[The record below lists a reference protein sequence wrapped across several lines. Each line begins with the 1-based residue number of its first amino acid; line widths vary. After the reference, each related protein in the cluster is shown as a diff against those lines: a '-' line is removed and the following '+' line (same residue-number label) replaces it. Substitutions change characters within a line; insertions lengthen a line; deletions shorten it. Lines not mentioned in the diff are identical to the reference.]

1 MAKQPVFGLEFTTVV
16 KAGPGCRALV
26 PKTLADQGC
35 QRVALITDKGLIDAG
50 VVDLV
55 CAAFDAQDVEIA
67 GIFDNVRQDNDT
79 RDINECARWYR
90 GIGADGLLAV
100 GGGSV
105 LDTAKAVKVMLGLGV
120 ENINEVVEGSIV
132 YYKRPKAKPLGV
144 PHVSIPT
151 TAGTGAEVSAGA
163 ALMDGETNK
172 KIILFHQYMNSDF
185 AFLDPELTVSLPPKL
200 TAEPAFDA
208 LSHCL
213 ESYFATRPNS
223 FADALALRAA
233 RLIVDNLPIAVND
246 GNNIEARGE
255 LQIAAAI
262 ACVATV
268 SSGLGATPIHN
279 FADAVGPIYRFPHGL
294 VNAVYLP
301 IVMKNLRPHYLRRIR
316 PFAEALGIAIDAKDD
331 AQILDEVIARFVS
344 LQEQGGIQPK
354 LSLEV
359 DQNQLKEL
367 HEAVKEDPAGINFPL
382 PDAVI
387 SACLE
392 ESMTIK

>member
-1 MAKQPVFGLEFTTVV
+1 MIEQRAFGLEFTTIV

-26 PKTLADQGC
+26 PKTFTDQGC
-35 QRVALITDKGLIDAG
+35 GRVALITDKGLIAAG
-50 VVDLV
+50 VVDQV
-55 CAAFDAQDVEIA
+55 REAFEAHGMPLA
-67 GIFDNVRQDNDT
+67 GIFDGVRQDNDT
-79 RDINECARWYR
+79 RDINECARWYQE
-90 GIGADGLLAV
+90 IGADGLLAV

-105 LDTAKAVKVMLGLGV
+105 LDTAKCIKVMLGLGA
-120 ENINEVVEGSIV
+120 EDINELVEGGIV
-132 YYKRPKAKPLGV
+132 YYKRPKAKPLGIT
-144 PHVSIPT
+144 HISIPT
-151 TAGTGAEVSAGA
+151 TAGTGAEVSQGA

-172 KIILFHQYMNSDF
+172 KIIMFHQYMNSDF

-213 ESYFATRPNS
+213 EAFFTTQPNS

-246 GNNIEARGE
+246 GKNIEARGE
-255 LQIAAAI
+255 LQVASTM

-279 FADAVGPIYRFPHGL
+279 FADSVGPVYRLTHGL
-294 VNAVYLP
+294 ANAIYLP
-301 IVMKNLRPHYLRRIR
+301 IVMKNLSSHYLRRIR
-316 PFAEALGIAIDAKDD
+316 PFAQALGILVESKED
-331 AQILDEVIARFVS
+331 AQILDEVITRFVS
-344 LQEQGGIQPK
+344 LQEQCGIPAR

-359 DQNQLKEL
+359 DRHKLQEL
-367 HEAVKEDPAGINFPL
+367 HAEVKEDPAGLNFPL
-382 PDAVI
+382 PDEVI

-392 ESMTIK
+392 ESLIIK

>member
-1 MAKQPVFGLEFTTVV
+1 MTEQPVFGLDFTTVV
-16 KAGPGCRALV
+16 KAGPGCRARV
-26 PKTLADQGC
+26 PRTFVEQGC
-35 QRVALITDKGLIDAG
+35 QRVALITDKGLVAAG

-55 CAAFDAQDVEIA
+55 REAFEAEDFPLA
-67 GIFDNVRQDNDT
+67 GTFDNVRQDNDT

-90 GIGADGLLAV
+90 DIGADGLLAV

-105 LDTAKAVKVMLGLGV
+105 LDTAKCIKVMLGLGAQD
-120 ENINEVVEGSIV
+120 INELVEGSV
-132 YYKRPKAKPLGV
+132 VNYKRPKAKPLGV

-151 TAGTGAEVSAGA
+151 TAGTGAEVSQGA
-163 ALMDGETNK
+163 ALMDGETNR

-213 ESYFATRPNS
+213 ESFFSTRPNS

-246 GNNIEARGE
+246 GHNIEARGE

-301 IVMKNLRPHYLRRIR
+301 IVMKNLRSHYLRRIGL
-316 PFAEALGIAIDAKDD
+316 FAEALGIAIHSKDD
-331 AQILDEVIARFVS
+331 AQILGEVIAKFVS
-344 LQEQGGIQPK
+344 LQEQCGIQPK

>member
-1 MAKQPVFGLEFTTVV
+1 MIEQPVFGLEFTTVV
-16 KAGPGCRALV
+16 KAGAGCRALV
-26 PKTLADQGC
+26 PRTFADQGC
-35 QRVALITDKGLIDAG
+35 RRVAMITDKGLIEAG
-50 VVDLV
+50 VVAQV
-55 CAAFDAQDVEIA
+55 REAFEAQGAPLA
-67 GIFDNVRQDNDT
+67 GIFDSVRQDNDT
-79 RDINECARWYR
+79 RDINECARWYQD
-90 GIGADGLLAV
+90 IGADGLLAV

-105 LDTAKAVKVMLGLGV
+105 LDTAKCVKVMLGLGA
-120 ENINEVVEGSIV
+120 EDINELVEGGLV
-132 YYKRPKAKPLGV
+132 YYKRPKAKPLGIT
-144 PHVSIPT
+144 HISIPT
-151 TAGTGAEVSAGA
+151 TAGTGAEVSQGA

-172 KIILFHQYMNSDF
+172 KIIMFHQYMNSDF

-213 ESYFATRPNS
+213 ESFFATRPNS

-246 GNNIEARGE
+246 GHNIEARGE
-255 LQIAAAI
+255 LQIAATI

-301 IVMKNLRPHYLRRIR
+301 IVMKNLRPHYLRRIK
-316 PFAEALGIAIDAKDD
+316 PFAEALGIAIDSKDD
-331 AQILDEVIARFVS
+331 AQILDEVIADFVS
-344 LQEQGGIQPK
+344 LQEQCGIQPK

-359 DQNQLKEL
+359 DGDQLKEL
-367 HEAVKEDPAGINFPL
+367 HVAVKEDPAGINFPL
-382 PDAVI
+382 PDEVI
-387 SACLE
+387 SACLK

>member
-1 MAKQPVFGLEFTTVV
+1 MSEQPVFGLEFTTVV

-26 PKTLADQGC
+26 PRTFADQGC
-35 QRVALITDKGLIDAG
+35 RRVAMITDKGLIEAG
-50 VVDLV
+50 VVDQV
-55 CAAFDAQDVEIA
+55 REAFETQGVPLA
-67 GIFDNVRQDNDT
+67 GMFDSVRQDNDT
-79 RDINECARWYR
+79 RDINECARWYQD
-90 GIGADGLLAV
+90 IGADGLLAV

-105 LDTAKAVKVMLGLGV
+105 LDTAKCIKVMLGLGA
-120 ENINEVVEGSIV
+120 EDINELVEGGLV
-132 YYKRPKAKPLGV
+132 YYKRPKAKPLGIT
-144 PHVSIPT
+144 HISIPT
-151 TAGTGAEVSAGA
+151 TAGTGAEVSPGA

-172 KIILFHQYMNSDF
+172 KIIMFHQYMNSDF

-213 ESYFATRPNS
+213 ESFFSTRPNS

-246 GNNIEARGE
+246 GHNIEARGE

-301 IVMKNLRPHYLRRIR
+301 IVMKNLRSHYLRRIK
-316 PFAEALGIAIDAKDD
+316 PFAEALGIAIDSKDD
-331 AQILDEVIARFVS
+331 AQILDEVIADFVS
-344 LQEQGGIQPK
+344 LQEQCGIQPK

-359 DQNQLKEL
+359 DGDQLKEL
-367 HEAVKEDPAGINFPL
+367 HVAVKEDPAGINFPL
-382 PDAVI
+382 PDDVI

>member
-1 MAKQPVFGLEFTTVV
+1 MTEQPVFGLEFTTVV

-26 PKTLADQGC
+26 PRTFADQGC
-35 QRVALITDKGLIDAG
+35 RRVAMITDKGLIEAG
-50 VVDLV
+50 VVAQV
-55 CAAFDAQDVEIA
+55 REAFEAQGAPLA
-67 GIFDNVRQDNDT
+67 GIFDSVRQDNDT
-79 RDINECARWYR
+79 RDINECARWYQD
-90 GIGADGLLAV
+90 IGADGLLAV

-105 LDTAKAVKVMLGLGV
+105 LDTAKCVKVMLGLGA
-120 ENINEVVEGSIV
+120 EDINELVEGGLV
-132 YYKRPKAKPLGV
+132 YYKRPKAKPLGIT
-144 PHVSIPT
+144 HISIPT
-151 TAGTGAEVSAGA
+151 TAGTGAEVSQGA
-163 ALMDGETNK
+163 ALMDGETNR
-172 KIILFHQYMNSDF
+172 KIIMFHQYMNSDF

-213 ESYFATRPNS
+213 ESFFSTRPNS

-233 RLIVDNLPIAVND
+233 RLIVDNLPVAVND
-246 GNNIEARGE
+246 GHNIEARGE

-301 IVMKNLRPHYLRRIR
+301 IVMKNLRPHYLRRIK
-316 PFAEALGIAIDAKDD
+316 PFAEALGIAIDSKDD
-331 AQILDEVIARFVS
+331 AQILDEVIADFVS
-344 LQEQGGIQPK
+344 LQEQCGIQPK

-359 DQNQLKEL
+359 DGGQLKEL
-367 HEAVKEDPAGINFPL
+367 HVAVKEDPAGINFPL
-382 PDAVI
+382 PDEVI
-387 SACLE
+387 SACLK

>member
-1 MAKQPVFGLEFTTVV
+1 MSEQPVFGLEFTTVV

-26 PKTLADQGC
+26 PRTFADQGC
-35 QRVALITDKGLIDAG
+35 RRVAMITDKGLIEAG
-50 VVDLV
+50 VVDQV
-55 CAAFDAQDVEIA
+55 REAFEAQGVPLA
-67 GIFDNVRQDNDT
+67 GIFDSVRQDNDT
-79 RDINECARWYR
+79 RDINECARWYQD
-90 GIGADGLLAV
+90 IGADGLLAV

-105 LDTAKAVKVMLGLGV
+105 LDTAKCIKVMLGLGA
-120 ENINEVVEGSIV
+120 EDINELVEGGLV
-132 YYKRPKAKPLGV
+132 YYKRPKAKPLGIT
-144 PHVSIPT
+144 HISIPT
-151 TAGTGAEVSAGA
+151 TAGTGAEVSQGA

-172 KIILFHQYMNSDF
+172 KIIMFHQYMNSDF

-213 ESYFATRPNS
+213 ESFFSTRPNS

-246 GNNIEARGE
+246 GHNIEARGE

-279 FADAVGPIYRFPHGL
+279 FADAVGPMYRFPHGL

-301 IVMKNLRPHYLRRIR
+301 IVMKNLRSHYLRRIK
-316 PFAEALGIAIDAKDD
+316 PFAEALGIAIGSKDD
-331 AQILDEVIARFVS
+331 AQILDEVIADFVS
-344 LQEQGGIQPK
+344 LQEQCGIPPK

-359 DQNQLKEL
+359 DGDQLKEL
-367 HEAVKEDPAGINFPL
+367 HVAVKEDPAGINFPL
-382 PDAVI
+382 PDDVI